1 MAQRSSIHRTLIIRL
16 VIAAL
21 CIAAVVMALVLWVE
35 MRNIDTV
42 VKNQAAAA
50 GQRLRWAIMEDLDA
64 PGLGDHDRIRRTLEK
79 PLSVKAR
86 PPGGHFV
93 LVRILDTDYAEA
105 AAASDPSYEHF
116 GAAKACVA
124 AGMDRSALQER
135 GTWEK
140 VSRVDGS
147 AIIHLASALE
157 NSRGEHVGYAE
168 GVYAVSPAVL
178 ARARLQAA
186 VVALVAALIVL
197 LTALLLYPVIT
208 RLLRRVSGL
217 TDDLLHANM
226 EILNVLGSAIAK
238 RDSDTDIHNY
248 RVTIYAI
255 RLGQETGL
263 SDDEM
268 RALIK
273 GAFLHDV
280 GKIGIR
286 DSILLKPGNLT
297 EEEFEE
303 MKQHVRHGR
312 DIVGRSSWLSD
323 AAPVV
328 VGHHERYDGSGY
340 IEGRRGSDIPKVARV
355 FAVAD
360 VFDAL
365 TSKRPY
371 KEALGFGETMAI
383 LARGRGT
390 HFDPGVL
397 DAFVKIA
404 PSLYEAYVARD
415 DARPRHDLRERGR
428 RYFVDKD
435 PRGRGW
441 RPCKRTA

>member
-1 MAQRSSIHRTLIIRL
+1 MAQRPSIHRTLVVRL
-16 VIAAL
+16 VFAAL

-50 GQRLRWAIMEDLDA
+50 AQRLRWAIMEDLDA

-86 PPGGHFV
+86 PPGGLFV

-197 LTALLLYPVIT
+197 LTAPGT
-208 RLLRRVSGL
+208 TAPAWSVSW
-217 TDDLLHANM
+217 
-226 EILNVLGSAIAK
+226 GSARTRNTRNSCCRHPCSSAC
-238 RDSDTDIHNY
+238 SP
-248 RVTIYAI
+248 A
-255 RLGQETGL
+255 
-263 SDDEM
+263 
-268 RALIK
+268 A
-273 GAFLHDV
+273 A
-280 GKIGIR
+280 
-286 DSILLKPGNLT
+286 SI
-297 EEEFEE
+297 
-303 MKQHVRHGR
+303 
-312 DIVGRSSWLSD
+312 SSSS
-323 AAPVV
+323 
-328 VGHHERYDGSGY
+328 GS
-340 IEGRRGSDIPKVARV
+340 R
-355 FAVAD
+355 
-360 VFDAL
+360 
-365 TSKRPY
+365 
-371 KEALGFGETMAI
+371 
-383 LARGRGT
+383 
-390 HFDPGVL
+390 
-397 DAFVKIA
+397 
-404 PSLYEAYVARD
+404 
-415 DARPRHDLRERGR
+415 
-428 RYFVDKD
+428 
-435 PRGRGW
+435 
-441 RPCKRTA
+441 